1 MQRVSFKHLTMV
13 IISKGTLNRF
23 ISEFPVAGEALLRWY
38 GLTKEADWND
48 LLALK
53 RTFSTADYVGN
64 GLFVF
69 NIGGNKFRLICR
81 IIFGARTVFIK
92 WIGPHSDYN
101 KVKLSDL

>member
-1 MQRVSFKHLTMV
+1 MV
-13 IISKGTLNRF
+13 VISKATLKRF
-23 ISEFPVAGEALLRWY
+23 IDKFPAAEEALLRWY
-38 GLTKEADWND
+38 SLTKDADWND

-64 GLFVF
+64 GLIVF

-92 WIGPHSDYN
+92 WIGPHSSYD
-101 KVKLSDL
+101 KVKFSDL